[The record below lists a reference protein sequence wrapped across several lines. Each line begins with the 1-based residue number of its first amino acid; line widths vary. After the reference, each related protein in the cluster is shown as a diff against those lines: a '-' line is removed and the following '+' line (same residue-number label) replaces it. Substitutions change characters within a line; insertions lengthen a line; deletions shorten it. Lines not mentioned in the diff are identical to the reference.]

1 MIPGLHA
8 DHVDTSGAYGQK
20 FEVVKDL
27 LEKGI
32 LKEIP
37 EEFSDKGNTSEE
49 VPVITTSQTVV
60 GDEQSGWNMSRDH
73 ADHVDETGRYA
84 QAYMERFG
92 SDSLNNNEI
101 SQGTTE
107 QQQDTG
113 NSWKSFLKKIIAE
126 EKTTIQETTANID
139 LCLKI

>member
-27 LEKGI
+27 LEKGM

-37 EEFSDKGNTSEE
+37 EEFREKETTSET
-49 VPVITTSQTVV
+49 VPVVTQPAQP
-60 GDEQSGWNMSRDH
+60 EWNMTRDH

-92 SDSLNNNEI
+92 SDSLNGQETP
-101 SQGTTE
+101 QGTAE

-126 EKTTIQETTANID
+126 EKSKLNV
-139 LCLKI
+139 

>member
-27 LEKGI
+27 LEKGM

-37 EEFSDKGNTSEE
+37 EEFRDKGTTHEE
-49 VPVITTSQTVV
+49 VPVITNSQTVV
-60 GDEQSGWNMSRDH
+60 GDEQSEWNMTSEH

-84 QAYMERFG
+84 RAYEEKYG
-92 SDSLNNNEI
+92 VGSLNNMEAD
-101 SQGTTE
+101 TE
-107 QQQDTG
+107 EQTG
-113 NSWKSFLKKIIAE
+113 NSWKSFLKNIIAE
-126 EKTTIQETTANID
+126 EKSK
-139 LCLKI
+139 LKV

>member
-27 LEKGI
+27 LEKGM

-37 EEFSDKGNTSEE
+37 EEFRDKGNTSEE
-49 VPVITTSQTVV
+49 VPVITNSQTVV
-60 GDEQSGWNMSRDH
+60 GNQQSGWDMSRDH

-84 QAYMERFG
+84 QSYMERFG

-107 QQQDTG
+107 QQQDQE
-113 NSWKSFLKKIIAE
+113 NPAE
-126 EKTTIQETTANID
+126 GLEKERCDFGKDEKHGVKLN
-139 LCLKI
+139 LWP

>member
-27 LEKGI
+27 LEKGV

-37 EEFSDKGNTSEE
+37 EEFRDKGNTSEE
-49 VPVITTSQTVV
+49 VPVITNSQTVV
-60 GDEQSGWNMSRDH
+60 GNQQSGWDMSRDH

-84 QAYMERFG
+84 QSYMERFG

-126 EKTTIQETTANID
+126 EKSK
-139 LCLKI
+139 LKV

>member
-27 LEKGI
+27 LEKGM

-37 EEFSDKGNTSEE
+37 EEFRDKGNTSEE
-49 VPVITTSQTVV
+49 VPVITNSQTVV
-60 GDEQSGWNMSRDH
+60 GDQQSGWDMSRDH

-84 QAYMERFG
+84 QSYMERFG

-101 SQGTTE
+101 SQGT
-107 QQQDTG
+107 DG
-113 NSWKSFLKKIIAE
+113 YVLLGILIVLPVIFS
-126 EKTTIQETTANID
+126 
-139 LCLKI
+139 

>member
-27 LEKGI
+27 LEKGM

-37 EEFSDKGNTSEE
+37 EEFRDKGNTSEE

-60 GDEQSGWNMSRDH
+60 GDDQSGWNMSRDH

-101 SQGTTE
+101 PQGNAE

-126 EKTTIQETTANID
+126 EKSK
-139 LCLKI
+139 LKV

>member
-1 MIPGLHA
+1 
-8 DHVDTSGAYGQK
+8 
-20 FEVVKDL
+20 
-27 LEKGI
+27 
-32 LKEIP
+32 
-37 EEFSDKGNTSEE
+37 
-49 VPVITTSQTVV
+49 
-60 GDEQSGWNMSRDH
+60 MSRDH

-84 QAYMERFG
+84 QSYMERFG

-126 EKTTIQETTANID
+126 EKSK
-139 LCLKI
+139 LKV

>member
-27 LEKGI
+27 LEKGM

-37 EEFSDKGNTSEE
+37 EEFRDKGNTSEE
-49 VPVITTSQTVV
+49 VPVITHSQTIVNN
-60 GDEQSGWNMSRDH
+60 EQPQWDMTREH

-92 SDSLNNNEI
+92 SDSLNNNEMP
-101 SQGTTE
+101 QGNAE

-126 EKTTIQETTANID
+126 EKSK
-139 LCLKI
+139 LKV

>member
-27 LEKGI
+27 LEKGM

-37 EEFSDKGNTSEE
+37 EEFRDKGTASEE

-60 GDEQSGWNMSRDH
+60 GDNQNPEWNMTRDH

-84 QAYMERFG
+84 QAYKERFG
-92 SDSLNNNEI
+92 SDSLDNQETI
-101 SQGTTE
+101 TQE
-107 QQQDTG
+107 QQETAG
-113 NSWKSFLKKIIAE
+113 SWKSFLKNIIAE
-126 EKTTIQETTANID
+126 EKSK
-139 LCLKI
+139 LKV

>member
-27 LEKGI
+27 LEKGM

-37 EEFSDKGNTSEE
+37 EEFRDKETTSET
-49 VPVITTSQTVV
+49 VPVITSSQTIAN
-60 GDEQSGWNMSRDH
+60 DEKPQWDMTRDH

-126 EKTTIQETTANID
+126 EKSK
-139 LCLKI
+139 LKV

>member
-27 LEKGI
+27 LEKGV

-126 EKTTIQETTANID
+126 EKSK
-139 LCLKI
+139 LKV